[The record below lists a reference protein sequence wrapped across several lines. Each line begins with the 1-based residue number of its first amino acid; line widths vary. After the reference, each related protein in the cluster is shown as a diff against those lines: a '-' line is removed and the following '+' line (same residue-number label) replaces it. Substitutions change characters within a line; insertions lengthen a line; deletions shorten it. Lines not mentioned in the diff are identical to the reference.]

1 MARVCLCVNQVARL
15 RTMNKDSQPDPAAIA
30 IAAEIGGADG
40 IVAMLREDR
49 SDITDRDVSVLKE
62 VVHSHLNLVIP
73 LNDEMVKKCIQWLPD
88 MVTLVPGSRAEGR
101 VEETLDVTGN
111 LEYIEDVTAALR
123 ANKIIVN
130 LFISADTQQVR
141 SAARAG
147 VDYVQL
153 NTSVLSAI
161 EDLGSMT
168 EQLEKL
174 ASVALTANK
183 LGLGVAAG
191 RGLSYQNIRELAE
204 IAVIEELNVGRAII
218 SRALLVG
225 MERAITDMKS
235 LLKH

>member
-15 RTMNKDSQPDPAAIA
+15 RNVNKNSQPDPAAIA

-73 LNDEMVKKCIQWLPD
+73 LNDEMIKKCIQWLPD
-88 MVTLVPGSRAEGR
+88 MVTLVPASRGEGKD
-101 VEETLDVTGN
+101 EGALDVSNN
-111 LEYIEDVTAALR
+111 LEYIEDVVTALR
-123 ANKIIVN
+123 ANNVVVN
-130 LFISADTQQVR
+130 VLISADPQQVR

-153 NTSVLSAI
+153 NTSVLSSI

-174 ASVALTANK
+174 RSVAMAANK

-191 RGLSYQNIRELAE
+191 RGLSYQNIRELAD
-204 IAVIEELNVGRAII
+204 ITLIEELNVGRAII

-225 MERAITDMKS
+225 MERAITDLKS
-235 LLKH
+235 LLRP

>member
-15 RTMNKDSQPDPAAIA
+15 RNMNKNSQPDPAAIA

-62 VVHSHLNLVIP
+62 VVHSHLNLVLP
-73 LNDEMVKKCIQWLPD
+73 LNDEMIKKCIQWLPD
-88 MVTLVPGSRAEGR
+88 MVTLVPASRGEGKD
-101 VEETLDVTGN
+101 EGPLDVSNN
-111 LEYIEDVTAALR
+111 LEYIEDVTTALR
-123 ANKIIVN
+123 ANNIIVN
-130 LFISADTQQVR
+130 MLISADTQQVR

-153 NTSVLSAI
+153 NTSSLSSI

-174 ASVALTANK
+174 RSVALAANK

-191 RGLSYQNIRELAE
+191 RGLSYQNIRELAD
-204 IAVIEELNVGRAII
+204 IALIEELNVGRAIL

-225 MERAITDMKS
+225 MERAITDIKS
-235 LLKH
+235 LLRP